1 MKYLWPIVTGKT
13 LVDTST
19 VIHLCFWVFLGS
31 CFAYAKAPL
40 HRAMFGSFFLAALWE
55 CFERIAEKKWPS
67 YWQHPESWMNA
78 WVSDPLTA
86 FLGVWIAYW
95 LVSKQ

>member
-1 MKYLWPIVTGKT
+1 MKWLYPIVTGKT

-40 HRAMFGSFFLAALWE
+40 YRAIAACVALAYVWE
-55 CFERIAEKKWPS
+55 LVEIRCEARWPQV
-67 YWQHPESWMNA
+67 WQHSEGALNR

-86 FLGVWIAYW
+86 VLGVWLAYW
-95 LVSKQ
+95 LVRRQ

>member
-1 MKYLWPIVTGKT
+1 VKYLWPIVTGKT

-19 VIHLCFWVFLGS
+19 VIHLAFWIFLGS
-31 CFAYAKAPL
+31 CFAYAKAPI
-40 HRAMFGSFFLAALWE
+40 HRAMLGSFALAALWE
-55 CFERIAEKKWPS
+55 CFERSAEKKWPQV
-67 YWQHPESWMNA
+67 WLHPEGWLNA

-86 FLGVWIAYW
+86 FLGVWFAYY

>member
-1 MKYLWPIVTGKT
+1 MKWLYPIVTGRT
-13 LVDTST
+13 FADTST

-31 CFAYAKAPL
+31 CFAYAKAPI
-40 HRAMFGSFFLAALWE
+40 HRAMLGSLFLAVLWE
-55 CFERIAEKKWPS
+55 CFERVAEKKWPA
-67 YWQHPESWMNA
+67 YWQHPEGWLNA

-86 FLGVWIAYW
+86 FVGVWIAYW